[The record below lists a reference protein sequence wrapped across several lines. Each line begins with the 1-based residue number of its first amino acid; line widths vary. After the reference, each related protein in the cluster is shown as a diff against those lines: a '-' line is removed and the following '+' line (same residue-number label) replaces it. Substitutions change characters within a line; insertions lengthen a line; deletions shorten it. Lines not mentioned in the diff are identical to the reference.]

1 VCARKGILLEN
12 KPNLYEAY
20 RMRTLYYVYKGK
32 KYVFGY
38 VCPNCGHIFR
48 IGMPPLEGKEE
59 KMRLIDIKKA
69 VISDAEKIAI
79 PTEKTYI
86 WRW

>member
-1 VCARKGILLEN
+1 VH
-12 KPNLYEAY
+12 
-20 RMRTLYYVYKGK
+20 KGK

-48 IGMPPLEGKEE
+48 IGMPPLED
-59 KMRLIDIKKA
+59 KMYLIDIKKA

-79 PTEKTYI
+79 PTEKIRNY
-86 WRW
+86 WR